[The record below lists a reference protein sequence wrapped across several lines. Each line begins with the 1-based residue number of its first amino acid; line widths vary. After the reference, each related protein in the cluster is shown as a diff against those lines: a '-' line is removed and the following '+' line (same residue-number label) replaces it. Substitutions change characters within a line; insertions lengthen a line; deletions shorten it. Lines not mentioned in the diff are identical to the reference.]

1 MRSKHITEHWGSR
14 TSAGH
19 QQTAAEAYIDFLAGL
34 LAEELVRK
42 LTERSSPRDASPE
55 SKNKSGENGP

>member
-14 TSAGH
+14 TSAG
-19 QQTAAEAYIDFLAGL
+19 LAGL